1 MIIDDNL
8 LAIETQL
15 AQLFQTIRQG
25 TVYQRYQTTKHIVA
39 DDPALQQQIADFTR
53 LRDRH
58 AAIADYGEA
67 APGFMQ
73 VQTAVL
79 KAKRALDLQPK
90 IQAFKQAE
98 TDLENLWGQ
107 ISITIADSI
116 STDIQVAAGNPFF
129 EIDRRPH
136 QR

>member
-8 LAIETQL
+8 LAIENQL
-15 AQLFQTIRQG
+15 AQLFQIICQG
-25 TVYQRYQTTKHIVA
+25 AVYQRYQITKQIVA
-39 DDPALQQQIADFTR
+39 DDQQLQQQLADFTR
-53 LRDRH
+53 IRDRY
-58 AAIADYGEA
+58 AAIADYGNT
-67 APGFMQ
+67 APGFIQ
-73 VQTAVL
+73 IQTDVL
-79 KAKRALDLQPK
+79 QAKRALDLKPK
-90 IQAFKQAE
+90 IQAFKRAE